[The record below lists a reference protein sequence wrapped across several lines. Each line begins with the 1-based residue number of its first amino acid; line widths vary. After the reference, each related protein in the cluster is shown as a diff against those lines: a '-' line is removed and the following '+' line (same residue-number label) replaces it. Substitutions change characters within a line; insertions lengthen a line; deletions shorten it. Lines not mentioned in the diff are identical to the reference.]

1 MRASTRGFLGCFISH
16 VCSYFLS
23 CLCYNKVN
31 RLRSLHVVVFLWGKI
46 MNEKPEVSAKEFG
59 ALQAKV
65 EYIKDGVDKH
75 TVMLERIEN
84 IARTNVTQAQ
94 LKTYIAEH
102 EKESEEKYV
111 KRAEIEGVM
120 NFWNLVTSNLAKLF
134 AIALVGLAIYAT
146 NNLIQQNKA
155 VTELKEEV
163 QQTQV
168 RRK

>member
-1 MRASTRGFLGCFISH
+1 
-16 VCSYFLS
+16 
-23 CLCYNKVN
+23 
-31 RLRSLHVVVFLWGKI
+31 
-46 MNEKPEVSAKEFG
+46 MNEQPEVSAKEFG

-84 IARTNVTQAQ
+84 IARANVTQAQ

-111 KRAEIEGVM
+111 KRTEIEGVM
-120 NFWNLVTSNLAKLF
+120 NFWSLVTSNLAKLF

-146 NNLIQQNKA
+146 NNLIQQNKT
-155 VTELKEEV
+155 VTELQEEV
-163 QQTQV
+163 QTQV

>member
-1 MRASTRGFLGCFISH
+1 
-16 VCSYFLS
+16 
-23 CLCYNKVN
+23 
-31 RLRSLHVVVFLWGKI
+31 

-84 IARTNVTQAQ
+84 IARDNVTQSQ

-111 KRAEIEGVM
+111 KRTEIEGVM
-120 NFWNLVTSNLAKLF
+120 NFWKLVTSNLAKLF

-155 VTELKEEV
+155 VTELQEEV
-163 QQTQV
+163 QQTV

>member
-1 MRASTRGFLGCFISH
+1 
-16 VCSYFLS
+16 
-23 CLCYNKVN
+23 
-31 RLRSLHVVVFLWGKI
+31 

-84 IARTNVTQAQ
+84 IAQTNVTQAQ

-111 KRAEIEGVM
+111 KRTEIEGVM
-120 NFWNLVTSNLAKLF
+120 NFWSLVTSNLAKLF

-155 VTELKEEV
+155 VTELQEEV
-163 QQTQV
+163 QQSQV
-168 RRK
+168 KRR

>member
-46 MNEKPEVSAKEFG
+46 NEKPEVSAKEFG
-59 ALQAKV
+59 ALWANV
-65 EYIKDGVDKH
+65 EHIKEGVDKH
-75 TVMLERIEN
+75 TITLERIEN

-94 LKTYIAEH
+94 LEKH
-102 EKESEEKYV
+102 KKESDERYV
-111 KRAEIEGVM
+111 KRTEIEGVM
-120 NFWNLVTSNLAKLF
+120 NFWSLVTSNLAKLF

>member
-1 MRASTRGFLGCFISH
+1 
-16 VCSYFLS
+16 
-23 CLCYNKVN
+23 
-31 RLRSLHVVVFLWGKI
+31 
-46 MNEKPEVSAKEFG
+46 MNEQPEVSAKEFG

-84 IARTNVTQAQ
+84 IAQTNVTQAQ

-111 KRAEIEGVM
+111 KRSEIEGVM
-120 NFWNLVTSNLAKLF
+120 NFWSLVTSNLAKLF

-146 NNLIQQNKA
+146 NNLIQQNKT
-155 VTELKEEV
+155 VTELQEEV
-163 QQTQV
+163 QTQA

>member
-1 MRASTRGFLGCFISH
+1 MNNT
-16 VCSYFLS
+16 
-23 CLCYNKVN
+23 NK
-31 RLRSLHVVVFLWGKI
+31 
-46 MNEKPEVSAKEFG
+46 EVSAKEFG

-84 IARTNVTQAQ
+84 IARANVTQSQ

-111 KRAEIEGVM
+111 KRTEIEGVM
-120 NFWNLVTSNLAKLF
+120 NFWSLVTSNLAKLF

-155 VTELKEEV
+155 VTELQEEV
-163 QQTQV
+163 QQTV

>member
-1 MRASTRGFLGCFISH
+1 
-16 VCSYFLS
+16 
-23 CLCYNKVN
+23 
-31 RLRSLHVVVFLWGKI
+31 

-84 IARTNVTQAQ
+84 IARDNVTQSQ

-111 KRAEIEGVM
+111 KRTEIEGVM
-120 NFWNLVTSNLAKLF
+120 NFWSLVTSNLAKLF

-155 VTELKEEV
+155 VTELQEEV
-163 QQTQV
+163 QQTV

>member
-1 MRASTRGFLGCFISH
+1 
-16 VCSYFLS
+16 
-23 CLCYNKVN
+23 
-31 RLRSLHVVVFLWGKI
+31 

-59 ALQAKV
+59 ALWANV
-65 EYIKDGVDKH
+65 EHIKESVDRH
-75 TVMLERIEN
+75 TTTLERIEN
-84 IARTNVTQAQ
+84 IARANVTQSQ
-94 LKTYIAEH
+94 LKTYITEH

-120 NFWNLVTSNLAKLF
+120 NFWSLVTSNLAKLF

>member
-1 MRASTRGFLGCFISH
+1 M
-16 VCSYFLS
+16 
-23 CLCYNKVN
+23 
-31 RLRSLHVVVFLWGKI
+31 GKNYERKTSGI
-46 MNEKPEVSAKEFG
+46 AKEFG

-84 IARTNVTQAQ
+84 IARDNVTQAQ

-111 KRAEIEGVM
+111 KRTEIEGVM
-120 NFWNLVTSNLAKLF
+120 NFWSLVTSNLAKLF

-155 VTELKEEV
+155 VTELQEEV
-163 QQTQV
+163 QTQV

>member
-1 MRASTRGFLGCFISH
+1 
-16 VCSYFLS
+16 
-23 CLCYNKVN
+23 
-31 RLRSLHVVVFLWGKI
+31 
-46 MNEKPEVSAKEFG
+46 MNEQPEVSAKEFG

-84 IARTNVTQAQ
+84 IARANVTQAQ

-111 KRAEIEGVM
+111 KRTEIESVV
-120 NFWNLVTSNLAKLF
+120 NFWSLVTSNLAKLF
-134 AIALVGLAIYAT
+134 AIALVGLVIYAT

-163 QQTQV
+163 QTQV